1 MSLTERVGPCR
12 LLRLSPEEAA
22 RWAERYEGGED
33 LSEQLGAAELAQLA
47 AFKVPKRRKDWL
59 SGRLAAKR
67 LVCALLAEKGRSD
80 RLCEVAILNRR
91 DGSPY
96 AALPGDPEAGAPFL
110 SISHGPGG
118 AVAAAAPANGRVGV
132 DVERVAERPQSF
144 LTIFAHP
151 SERPALDTPQAQT
164 RLWTLKEAVLKLLT
178 LGLSVDLWD
187 VRFVPDLQ
195 LAPASDPAPASRG
208 AAGASRVEPPSASQ
222 SASGAMRKE
231 NCPRLDDLRLE
242 LHNRAR
248 ARWEALGSPEIRF
261 ETLLRG
267 EETLSIAYTS
277 TEGRP

>member
-1 MSLTERVGPCR
+1 MSLPERVGPCR
-12 LLRLSPEEAA
+12 ILRLSPEEAA

-67 LVCALLAEKGRSD
+67 LVCALLAEQGRSD
-80 RLCEVAILNRR
+80 RLCEVTILNRR

-118 AVAAAAPANGRVGV
+118 AVAAAAPADGRVGV
-132 DVERVAERPQSF
+132 DVERVAERPESF

-187 VRFVPDLQ
+187 VRFLSDGGSSLR
-195 LAPASDPAPASRG
+195 LAPASDLAPASPG
-208 AAGASRVEPPSASQ
+208 AAGAIRVE
-222 SASGAMRKE
+222 
-231 NCPRLDDLRLE
+231 NDLRLE

-267 EETLSIAYTS
+267 EETLSIAYTG